1 MKPHKYL
8 ICISGPTAV
17 GKTAAAIGLALHYR
31 TEIISSD
38 SRQFYTE
45 MSIGTAKPSEE
56 ELQMVPHHFVGHI
69 PVTQTYSAGDFERD
83 VLKKLDELFGSHDV
97 VIMVGGSGL
106 YSKAVYE
113 GLHILPGADEDLRAE
128 LNRLYREEGLEAL
141 QNRLRQTDEA
151 AYETTEIQNPQR
163 VMRAIEISLAKQQG
177 FDTDAT
183 PPAPRNFTTIHL
195 VLNLPR
201 AVLYDRINKRVDAMM
216 QKGLIDEVKSLA
228 TYRNEYALRTV
239 GYKEIFDYLD
249 GTITLEKAI
258 ALIKQHTRNFAK
270 RQLTWFKKEEP
281 DHWFEPQDLDGMR
294 SLIDSVITR

>member
-17 GKTAAAIGLALHYR
+17 GKTAAAIELALHYR

-38 SRQFYTE
+38 SRQFYKE

-83 VLKKLDELFGSHDV
+83 VLKKLDELFVSHDV

-113 GLHILPGADEDLRAE
+113 GLHTLPGADEDLRAE
-128 LNRLYREEGLEAL
+128 LNQLYRDEGLEAL

-151 AYETTEIQNPQR
+151 AYEMAEIQNPQR
-163 VMRAIEISLAKQQG
+163 VMRAIEISLAKQKG
-177 FDTDAT
+177 FDMDAT
-183 PPAPRNFTTIHL
+183 PPDPRNFNTIHL

-201 AVLYDRINKRVDAMM
+201 AILYDRINKRVDAMM
-216 QKGLIDEVKSLA
+216 QKGLIDEVKSLTA
-228 TYRNEYALRTV
+228 YRNEYALRTV

-249 GTITLEKAI
+249 GKLTLEKAVD
-258 ALIKQHTRNFAK
+258 LIKQHTRNFAK

-281 DHWFEPQDLDGMR
+281 DHWFEPQNLDGMR
-294 SLIDSVITR
+294 TLIDSAITR